1 MKHKRHLDFELNLVP
16 FIDLLSVCICFLLIT
31 AVWMQVGS
39 LNAKQA
45 LGGQPAGETKTVPTI
60 WMYLEKNGE
69 LSLDVKDARVPA
81 RLAHL
86 KMGGKEGKPDLE
98 KLKSAVD
105 ELRLLEPQLATALI
119 HPKMGSLYEDLV
131 GVMEAVKKA
140 GVVSLG
146 VAPL

>member
-31 AVWMQVGS
+31 AVWLQVGS

-45 LGGQPAGETKTVPTI
+45 VGGQPASETTRVPTI
-60 WMYLEKNGE
+60 WMNLEKTGE
-69 LSLDVKDARVPA
+69 ISMDVKDARVPA
-81 RLAHL
+81 ALA
-86 KMGGKEGKPDLE
+86 KVKVVAVGGKPDLA
-98 KLKSAVD
+98 KLSTLVSQM
-105 ELRLLEPQLATALI
+105 RSTEPQLATALI
-119 HPKMGSLYEDLV
+119 HPKLGSIYEDLV
-131 GVMEAVKKA
+131 GVMETVKKA